1 MNNYASIYIKDES
14 ENMRILEPFNSTTGK
29 FNSFYGC
36 RNAIFLAGPC
46 PRSDFSDDWRI
57 EAFSILEQ
65 LGFDGTV
72 ITPTNPNF
80 KQMTEE
86 FGFTQELAREKQVAW
101 ERAAMHIASAI
112 VFWVP
117 RDSAHP
123 ARTTNYEF
131 GEWYKKQH
139 VFVGWPDNAEHN
151 EYMACKLKEQKK
163 TYFRTLDA
171 VLGAAVN
178 ALGKNTGPW
187 FTSDTHF
194 SQQRTLELSRRPFI
208 DVTAMDYEMISNWN
222 KRITMHDEVVHA
234 GDFMDPEKVNMLK
247 SFLSFLNFKTLHWVL
262 GNYDRKIKDQI
273 EQIVA
278 NSGRDIRLYEHDY
291 RLSDGKNSYVVVH
304 EPNDFEIKASP
315 EDIIL
320 YGHIHGRSF
329 AKKNGFDLGIDYH
342 QYSPISIEQVKWF
355 TNAMKYWDQNV
366 YSDSC
371 NVVANT

>member
-1 MNNYASIYIKDES
+1 MKV
-14 ENMRILEPFNSTTGK
+14 ENMRIVEPFNLTTRK
-29 FNSFYGC
+29 FNSLYGC

-46 PRSDFSDDWRI
+46 PRSDFSDDWRF

-72 ITPTNPNF
+72 ITPTNSHF
-80 KQMTEE
+80 KQLTTE

-101 ERAAMHIASAI
+101 ERAAMHVASAI

-117 RDSAHP
+117 RDVAHP
-123 ARTTNYEF
+123 ARTTNDEF
-131 GEWYKKQH
+131 GEWYKKSH
-139 VFVGWPDNAEHN
+139 VFVGWPDGAEHN
-151 EYMACKLKEQKK
+151 EYMACKLKEQGKHH
-163 TYFRTLDA
+163 YNSLEGVLREA
-171 VLGAAVN
+171 VMMLR
-178 ALGKNTGPW
+178 KSTGPW

-194 SQQRTLELSRRPFI
+194 SQQRTLELSRRPFADI
-208 DVTAMDYEMISNWN
+208 QAMDYEMISNWN
-222 KRITMHDEVVHA
+222 KHITMSDDVIHA
-234 GDFMDPEKVNMLK
+234 GDFIDPEKANMLK

-273 EQIVA
+273 EQIVVS
-278 NSGRDIRLYEHDY
+278 SGRDIQLHEHDY

-304 EPNDFEIKASP
+304 EPNNFEIKASP
-315 EDIIL
+315 SDIIL

-371 NVVANT
+371 NVVS